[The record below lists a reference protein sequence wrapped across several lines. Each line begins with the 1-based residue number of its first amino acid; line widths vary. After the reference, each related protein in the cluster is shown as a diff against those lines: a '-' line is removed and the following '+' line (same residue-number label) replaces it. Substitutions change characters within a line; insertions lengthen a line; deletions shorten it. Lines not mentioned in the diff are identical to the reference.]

1 MEIKKII
8 AQEVRDLQP
17 ASKEL
22 TTATNQE
29 VSIDELALKRMKHIF
44 KSVADRL
51 SEQYS
56 AGNRKEYII
65 TPPRAALITD
75 LLKYFMGLPGELNP
89 HKGLLM
95 RGAVGCGKTML
106 FHIIRE
112 MMKYR
117 DVQELFVNPSLQ
129 IAACIDVCDEYG
141 SSGFSA
147 IERWTKASN
156 VIKVKEGLVQ
166 AKCVMFD
173 DLGTDDKRKHFGNET
188 NVMAK
193 IIDSR
198 YNHYLN
204 NRVLTHFTTNLL
216 DEQIDA
222 AYGTRISSRL
232 KQMCQE
238 ITITDQRDYRDGGLL
253 V

>member
-1 MEIKKII
+1 MTTTTNPEI
-8 AQEVRDLQP
+8 
-17 ASKEL
+17 S
-22 TTATNQE
+22 T
-29 VSIDELALKRMKHIF
+29 DELALKRMKHIF

-65 TPPRAALITD
+65 TQPRAALITD

-141 SSGFSA
+141 SSGFKA
-147 IERWTKASN
+147 IDRWIKKDR
-156 VIKVKEGLVQ
+156 VISISDGKVTIKSVL
-166 AKCVMFD
+166 FD
-173 DLGTDDKRKHFGNET
+173 DLGVDATRKHYGNET

-198 YNHYLN
+198 YNHYLD
-204 NRVLTHFTTNLL
+204 NRVLTHFTMNLL
-216 DEQIDA
+216 DEQIEGHYGSRA
-222 AYGTRISSRL
+222 ASRL

-238 ITITDQRDYRDGGLL
+238 ITITDQRDYRDAGLL